1 MRLDQRVGEKY
12 KFHYPLK
19 VRYAET
25 DAQGHVFFGN
35 YYTYFDE
42 GLVEYLRQLGYTYQD
57 LLDEGKDFLYVE
69 SQCRHHSSARFDD
82 VLNVHTTLANIGN
95 TSLTFEF
102 SIFKQ
107 PADELV
113 ATGYI
118 VAVNVDRATRRP
130 VSVPQALRDAATD
143 YEG

>member
-1 MRLDQRVGEKY
+1 MGEKY

-42 GLVEYLRQLGYTYQD
+42 GLVEYMRELGFSYQD
-57 LLDEGKDFLYVE
+57 VLKEGTDLLYVE
-69 SQCRHHSSARFDD
+69 TGCRHYSSARFDD
-82 VLNVHTTLANIGN
+82 ILNVHTTLAKIGN
-95 TSLTFEF
+95 SSLTFKF
-102 SIFKQ
+102 SIYKE
-107 PADELV
+107 PEDELV
-113 ATGYI
+113 ATGHI
-118 VAVNVDRATRRP
+118 VAVNVDQATRRP
-130 VSVPQALRDAATD
+130 APVPEPLREALER

>member
-1 MRLDQRVGEKY
+1 VGEKF
-12 KFHYPLK
+12 KFYYPLK

-42 GLVEYLRQLGYTYQD
+42 GLVEYLRRIGYSYQD
-57 LLDEGKDFLYVE
+57 LFDKDMDFLYVE
-69 SQCRHHSSARFDD
+69 SQCRHYSSARFDD
-82 VLNVHTTLANIGN
+82 ILNVHTTLANIGN
-95 TSLTFEF
+95 SSLTFEF
-102 SIFKQ
+102 SIYKE

-130 VSVPQALRDAATD
+130 VPVPQALREAVAE

>member
-1 MRLDQRVGEKY
+1 MGEKY

-42 GLVEYLRQLGYTYQD
+42 GLVEYLRNLGYTYLD
-57 LLDEGKDFLYVE
+57 LLDEGMDFLYVE

-82 VLNVHTTLANIGN
+82 ILNVHTTLAKIGSS
-95 TSLTFEF
+95 SLTFEF
-102 SIFKQ
+102 SIYKQ
-107 PADELV
+107 PEDELV
-113 ATGYI
+113 ATGHI

-130 VSVPQALRDAATD
+130 VPVPETLRQAVAD